1 MSNNRVKSGDVGR
14 LVTSLRGLDGF
25 YSTEGG
31 TSVSFDRAVDA
42 AVDIEKLFQLGLEA
56 TGEQ

>member
-1 MSNNRVKSGDVGR
+1 
-14 LVTSLRGLDGF
+14 LDGF